1 LGAALQ
7 WSQAGHW
14 LPIFQRIK
22 DRGLGAFR
30 LYGSAHTLQRARV
43 ARLERAG
50 VIVATEKR

>member
-1 LGAALQ
+1 LQ